1 MLDTHRRSC
10 SQHATFDAGIAKKDQ
25 QKKNS
30 KAIRR
35 AASVSVNCGKRK
47 IECWTLEK
55 SKVFVHLL
63 QVTYKMKYIHSAEN
77 RLLDFE
83 TREKMALFQAHLY
96 HRKKQET
103 FIYATVSS
111 HFSRFTALNW
121 ALTLWKAVTHVSKKS
136 PRNNKI
142 GKMNSKGQ
150 HFFKNKNYFM
160 LSVHVD
166 GFIF

>member
-1 MLDTHRRSC
+1 M
-10 SQHATFDAGIAKKDQ
+10 
-25 QKKNS
+25 
-30 KAIRR
+30 
-35 AASVSVNCGKRK
+35 
-47 IECWTLEK
+47 

-63 QVTYKMKYIHSAEN
+63 QVTYKTNWIHSAEN

-83 TREKMALFQAHLY
+83 TPEKMALFQAHLY

-103 FIYATVSS
+103 FIYATASS

-150 HFFKNKNYFM
+150 HFFKKKKFFYALSPRRRLYILKCLIHSGAWWVNKNEKKKNLTAYQT
-160 LSVHVD
+160 S
-166 GFIF
+166 IYC